1 VNIQVPDYLDT
12 AVQEIVEKASLISS
26 NANYDRYN
34 YLIQSN
40 MYHVYTVMI
49 SRGYFVFVLQE

>member
-34 YLIQSN
+34 YLI
-40 MYHVYTVMI
+40 
-49 SRGYFVFVLQE
+49 

>member
-1 VNIQVPDYLDT
+1 MNIQVPDYLDT

-34 YLIQSN
+34 YLIQFN
-40 MYHVYTVMI
+40 MYHVYND
-49 SRGYFVFVLQE
+49 